1 MTNPAGFMVPGL
13 PGQVRPRPFGPIPE
27 QRPQGPRSI
36 WDRIETGLDRFFGAP
51 SELPLSDPERAY
63 ARRQGLLAAGS
74 SLLASRGMPLLEAL
88 GHAVPAA
95 QGAAMG
101 SIETS
106 RAMQMQQARQ
116 QIAQKYGGKM
126 DLPSLLGMY
135 GDLFRIGDYEG
146 AKLIGEQLKALQA
159 EGSRLMQV
167 DRGNEIELVDPQSGL
182 PVRRVPK
189 VQPPGQAQQQSEG
202 RATQLYGQFL
212 QQTPDFAKI
221 ALSYRGVLSAAEDP
235 SPAGDMAMIFNF
247 MKILDPG
254 STVREG
260 EYATAQNTG
269 SVPTRMRQLYNNV
282 VDGTK
287 LTPGQRQDFLNQ
299 AHARARSSKAELD
312 RVRDDYGKRASR
324 WGLNPD
330 DVSYDFF
337 SGMVIPGRPGAV
349 SKENPLPR

>member
-1 MTNPAGFMVPGL
+1 M
-13 PGQVRPRPFGPIPE
+13 PF
-27 QRPQGPRSI
+27 
-36 WDRIETGLDRFFGAP
+36 
-51 SELPLSDPERAY
+51 
-63 ARRQGLLAAGS
+63 
-74 SLLASRGMPLLEAL
+74 LEAL
-88 GHAVPAA
+88 GHAVPEA

-101 SIETS
+101 SVQTS
-106 RAMQMQQARQ
+106 RAVGLQSARQ

-135 GDLFRIGDYEG
+135 RELLQIGDLEG
-146 AKLIGEQLKALQA
+146 MKVIGEQLKALQA

-189 VQPPGQAQQQSEG
+189 AQPPGQGQQQSEG

-212 QQTPDFAKI
+212 QQTPDFSKI
-221 ALSYRGVLSAAEDP
+221 ALAYRGILSATEDP
-235 SPAGDMAMIFNF
+235 SPAGDMSLIFNF
-247 MKILDPG
+247 MKLLDPG

-269 SVPTRMRQLYNNV
+269 SVPQRVRALYNSV

-287 LTPGQRQDFLNQ
+287 LTGEQRQDFLNQ
-299 AHARARSSKAELD
+299 AHARARSSRGELD
-312 RVRDDYGKRASR
+312 RIRDSYAQRASR
-324 WGLNPD
+324 WGLNPE

-337 SGMVIPGRPGAV
+337 SGLTIPGRPGAV